1 MRSLVDFDLK
11 DKRVLVR
18 CDFNVPLSKE
28 GEILDDFRI
37 KQALPTIFYLME
49 NKAKIVLMSHL
60 GRPGGKAVEG
70 LKMDPVQVRLMEY
83 LDVSVTKAPDC
94 VGEEI
99 EKWTKK
105 MIPGEILMLENL
117 RFHKGEEE
125 GDKSFAAELAKMGDF
140 YINDAFGASHRAHA
154 SISGVP
160 ELLPSGA
167 GLLLQREVEELSALM
182 ESPQK
187 PLVAVIGGAK
197 ADTKMKVI
205 DRISA
210 VADWVLISGLL
221 DKAIIKEN
229 IELKYPGKVVKPVD
243 EARDGKDIGPE
254 TIRIFKE
261 KILEAGT
268 VFWNGPFGKIEEE
281 EFSQGTEEIAK
292 AIIKSGSHSVI
303 GGGETVEFVNRIG
316 LLPKFSH
323 ASTGGGAM
331 LEFLSGKELPG
342 IEALK

>member
-1 MRSLVDFDLK
+1 MRLLGDFDFRN
-11 DKRVLVR
+11 KRILVR

-60 GRPGGKAVEG
+60 GRPEGKAVEG
-70 LKMDPVQVRLMEY
+70 LKMDPVQIRLMEY

-94 VGEEI
+94 IGEEI

-105 MIPGEILMLENL
+105 MIPGEILILENL
-117 RFHKGEEE
+117 RFHKGEED
-125 GDKSFAAELAKMGDF
+125 GDKAFAAELAKMGDI
-140 YINDAFGASHRAHA
+140 YINNAFGASHRAHA

-160 ELLPSGA
+160 EFLPSGA
-167 GLLLQREVEELSALM
+167 GLLLQKEVEELSALM
-182 ESPQK
+182 KNPQK

-197 ADTKMKVI
+197 ADTKMKVVN
-205 DRISA
+205 RISA
-210 VADWVLISGLL
+210 VADQVLISGLL
-221 DKAIIKEN
+221 DKAIAKEN
-229 IELKYPGKVVKPVD
+229 INLDYPEKVVKPVD

-261 KILEAGT
+261 KILGAKT

-281 EFSQGTEEIAK
+281 EFFRGTEEIAK
-292 AIIKSGSHSVI
+292 AIIKSGAHSVI

-316 LLPKFSH
+316 LLQKFSH
-323 ASTGGGAM
+323 VSTGGGAM

-342 IEALK
+342 IKALK